1 MSPCF
6 RLGMELHFQGEDIR
20 VVFPSRPLKDRSLE
34 VAMGVSLGTC
44 VHVLSVD
51 MDALVSDPVHLFILA
66 FISA

>member
-6 RLGMELHFQGEDIR
+6 ILGMELHFQGEGIR
-20 VVFPSRPLKDRSLE
+20 VVFPSRPSKDRSLE

-44 VHVLSVD
+44 VHVLNDD
-51 MDALVSDPVHLFILA
+51 MDALVSDPVHLFILV